1 MGFSL
6 ERVSGTQESL
16 LPHSTL
22 QLLKKI
28 KRCERKG
35 TESVTEEKCAV
46 LFSTSFTLGSNKLPI
61 QLQVSPA
68 QSGAPGPLHTTHRGP
83 GS

>member
-1 MGFSL
+1 M
-6 ERVSGTQESL
+6 
-16 LPHSTL
+16 
-22 QLLKKI
+22 
-28 KRCERKG
+28 
-35 TESVTEEKCAV
+35 

-68 QSGAPGPLHTTHRGP
+68 QSGAPGPLHTTHWGP

>member
-1 MGFSL
+1 M
-6 ERVSGTQESL
+6 
-16 LPHSTL
+16 
-22 QLLKKI
+22 
-28 KRCERKG
+28 
-35 TESVTEEKCAV
+35 

-68 QSGAPGPLHTTHRGP
+68 QSGPQDPSTHRGP